1 MPTQQQAA
9 VVCGD
14 FGNNH
19 VNTSADIQ
27 ENGTVNICL
36 AIKCPSING
45 INQIMWLMGKQ
56 SITIFS
62 RPQCWQLFLKMT
74 NSLPVPCF
82 ITDKKFVLSHI
93 QLQCFQQKSKNDR
106 FYFLYRNQWIISHL
120 SYYTNHI
127 LLQ

>member
-1 MPTQQQAA
+1 MLTQQQAA

-14 FGNNH
+14 SGNNH

-56 SITIFS
+56 SITIFPK
-62 RPQCWQLFLKMT
+62 PQCWQLFLKMT
-74 NSLPVPCF
+74 NSLPVPGF
-82 ITDKKFVLSHI
+82 ITDKKFVLSNI
-93 QLQCFQQKSKNDR
+93 QLQCFQQKSK
-106 FYFLYRNQWIISHL
+106 
-120 SYYTNHI
+120 
-127 LLQ
+127 

>member
-45 INQIMWLMGKQ
+45 INQIMWLMWKQ
-56 SITIFS
+56 RITMFP

-82 ITDKKFVLSHI
+82 ITDKKFVLSNI